1 MALNKLKKFLQ
12 ENNIDFFIQPNCDSF
27 FSEYLPD
34 HCKRIEFITNF
45 SGSNACVIFGKKK
58 SYFFTDSR
66 YTLQAADQ
74 IDNNE
79 FEIINL
85 AKQNILSW
93 FKQNL
98 SQKQIIALD
107 TKLFNINFIS
117 DILKITDNKNA
128 KIKFLDHNPIDNF
141 WISRP
146 KIANSKIYFCDNKFT
161 GQESQI
167 KRQKIILNIKG
178 DALLISNPQ
187 NLCWLLNIRASDVKY
202 SPILLSYAILYKDG
216 SCDLFADKNLISD
229 IKNPN
234 LVNVNIIDSN
244 LFEEKLIKIKEIDI
258 VKNTVNYHIFAIL
271 QKNNIAINY
280 KNDDIEQLR
289 AIKNKS
295 EIVGTINA
303 HYLDGSAVT
312 KFLYWIDQ
320 AVKNNI
326 AIDELS
332 AADKLYQFR
341 KENEEFIYPSFATI
355 SSFASNGAVI
365 HYHPTS
371 KTNKKITGNSL
382 YLVDSGGQ
390 YNKNKAFGTTDIT
403 RTIAIGNVSQE
414 MINNFTNVLKGHIAI
429 ANAKIPYKISGANI
443 DILARYNLYKSG
455 LDYDHGTGHGV
466 GSFLSVH
473 EGGCG
478 ISKNCY
484 HELKAGMIISNE
496 PGFYKDNEYGIRIEN
511 LILVKKDSDD
521 FLCFKTISLAPIDQN
536 LINFKMLTFEEKKW
550 LIDYHIEIYDKIAM
564 MLNIDE
570 KDWLANIIKVY
581 QQNN

>member
-58 SYFFTDSR
+58 SYFFTDGR
-66 YTLQAADQ
+66 YILQAADQ

-141 WISRP
+141 WLSRP

-216 SCDLFADKNLISD
+216 SCDLFANKNLISD
-229 IKNPN
+229 INNSN
-234 LVNVNIIDSN
+234 LSNVNIIDSN

-258 VKNTVNYHIFAIL
+258 VKNTVNYHIFSIL

-312 KFLYWIDQ
+312 KFLYWINQ

-332 AADKLYQFR
+332 VADKLYQFR

-355 SSFASNGAVI
+355 SSFASNGAII
-365 HYHPTS
+365 HYQPTT
-371 KTNKKITGNSL
+371 KTNKKIIGNSL

-403 RTIAIGNVSQE
+403 RTIAIGKASQE

-455 LDYDHGTGHGV
+455 LDYAHGTGHGV

-478 ISKNCY
+478 ISKNCHY
-484 HELKAGMIISNE
+484 ELKAGMIISNE

-511 LILVKKDSDD
+511 LILVKKASDD
-521 FLCFKTISLAPIDQN
+521 FLCFKTISLAPIDHN

-564 MLNIDE
+564 MLDKDE
-570 KDWLANIIKVY
+570 KDWLANIIKFY